1 MLVLKPRTEKEKE
14 LSINIQEWEKFF
26 EDHRG
31 RIPNIM
37 PKSIFDKMNESISL
51 ILTFLKQ

>member
-26 EDHRG
+26 KDHRG

-37 PKSIFDKMNESISL
+37 PKSIFDKMNE
-51 ILTFLKQ
+51 

>member
-1 MLVLKPRTEKEKE
+1 MIVSRPRTEKEKE

-37 PKSIFDKMNESISL
+37 PKSIFETNENEIKSE
-51 ILTFLKQ
+51 